1 MNKHTTI
8 YVVRH
13 GQAQINLARKI
24 GGTLEPNPLTT
35 KGEEQA
41 RMLAAK
47 FKNIHLDKIY
57 SSNLTR
63 AKSTARIIAEGRG
76 IEVKS
81 DELINE
87 RYWGVLQGL
96 TFDEAHEKY
105 PKSFET
111 EAKIHGDKAMTFKYV
126 DDMESLADTVARFKS
141 FLKKV
146 LETDEGKAIL
156 IVCHFD
162 IMMGYLVYLG
172 FGDYQK
178 LMNAQLE
185 HTGYYQLIG
194 DEKKFKVEKVIG
206 LKTAD

>member
-1 MNKHTTI
+1 MKNYTTI

-24 GGTLEPNPLTT
+24 GGTLEPNPLTP

-41 RMLAAK
+41 QMLANE

-76 IEVKS
+76 IEVVP
-81 DELINE
+81 DELLNE

-111 EAKIHGDKAMTFKYV
+111 EAKIHGEEAMTFKYV
-126 DDMESLADTVARFKS
+126 DDMESLRDTVARFKK

-146 LETDEGKAIL
+146 LEIDRGKTIL

-178 LMNAQLE
+178 LMNAQLD
-185 HTGYYQLIG
+185 HTGYYKLIG
-194 DEKKFKVEKVIG
+194 DEEAFKVEKIVG